1 MKKHLGRFKKLFLL
15 ILMTCF
21 SQVHASSVIDSL
33 QQTLSNNLPDSQRIE
48 THILLYKSYMDADMR
63 DDASKQLNKAFELAT
78 KTGDKSR
85 LAQVY
90 LNLGSY
96 NNTIDNYIVALANLM
111 EALRLFREIKFPR
124 GEAASL
130 MNIGITYYTIK
141 EYSEALN
148 YYHQAEE
155 LYLKN
160 NDFEKAD
167 IVKYLNANVLLQKG
181 WLNAS
186 MKMFREIIESGKNI
200 ADQRKN

>member
-90 LNLGSY
+90 LNLWSY

-148 YYHQAEE
+148 
-155 LYLKN
+155 
-160 NDFEKAD
+160 
-167 IVKYLNANVLLQKG
+167 
-181 WLNAS
+181 
-186 MKMFREIIESGKNI
+186 
-200 ADQRKN
+200 